1 MLRRAGADAEKTVIL
16 CPAFTFQGVR
26 MLAIGIFPNGEKFAM
41 TQDYAAVI
49 SAALAALFLIGIV
62 EVANSFKSRGEDRDL
77 IRAHHMAEI
86 KESILGFKNGTPL
99 TEDRKEATEKSLK
112 LFKKRMDAMQTLTGV
127 HLAFMA
133 GTLFMLGKALLDVLH
148 WSALKGPS
156 DSPDIAKSSY
166 LVTLFAVFSITAMFA
181 LRTAMT
187 NRYRRWSARR
197 EIAQELGLGVEEA
210 MALSQRWIGEG
221 NPPF

>member
-1 MLRRAGADAEKTVIL
+1 
-16 CPAFTFQGVR
+16 
-26 MLAIGIFPNGEKFAM
+26 MLALGIFPNGEKFAM
-41 TQDYAAVI
+41 TQEYAAVI
-49 SAALAALFLIGIV
+49 SATLAALFLIGIV
-62 EVANSFKSRGEDRDL
+62 EAANSFKSRGEDRDL

-99 TEDRKEATEKSLK
+99 PEGRKEATEKSLK
-112 LFKKRMDAMQTLTGV
+112 FFKKRMEAMHTLTGL
-127 HLAFMA
+127 HLAVTV
-133 GTLFMLGKALLDVLH
+133 GTLFFLGKALLDVLH
-148 WSALKGPS
+148 WAALKNPS
-156 DSPDIAKSSY
+156 DSPEIAKSSY
-166 LVTLFAVFSITAMFA
+166 IVTLFAVFSIAAMFA

-210 MALSQRWIGEG
+210 MALSQRWIREG